1 MPPNHLPVVSV
12 AVFAFA
18 VAASLLSSAPS
29 AARAGFAC
37 LSSPCAHG
45 VCVDQLNSTY
55 TCYCIDGYTGIRC
68 QTNWDECWSSP
79 CLNGGLCID
88 GIADYNCSC
97 PEGYAGHDCELNVN
111 ECLSNP
117 CQNNGTCMD
126 FTNGFTCQ
134 CPAGYTGTSCEIDLA
149 VCNSTGEILCKNGG
163 ECIEGPG
170 VSFSCN
176 CSPGW
181 NGWTCE
187 DEIDQCDSRPCKNG
201 GVCIN
206 RQTAYSC
213 ACLFGYTGRDCDVAL
228 RLCEEHECQNH
239 ALCLIEDQ
247 TSVCYCVPDYH
258 GKFCQYQYDE
268 CQLGIRCD
276 NGGTCVD
283 GVDGYTCTCP
293 KGLTGQSCECAFLDD
308 HMANCTGI
316 VVPYYTTSGAEE
328 TTAAAAVTITA
339 PASTQVDGE
348 YPLTFET
355 TFGTTTSPSDGTGYF
370 SIFVTATTPAADRR
384 PAVTSTEL
392 APELQPYTIYTDADA
407 GDDDAYDT
415 TVTQFADTT
424 RPATS
429 PDGIPDL
436 DTVTADYDGATN
448 SYEYD
453 APTNT
458 ANRRSTTTAAAA
470 VASRPATSVLTDATS
485 AAVDRAKSMTTT
497 TATAQVS
504 RSTISYRQSVA
515 TDRDASTSFTA
526 FYDEMS
532 TDFDYNFTS
541 FAVPVTDRGPSAVD
555 RSCANVLCL
564 NGGQCEKSKTG
575 HKCKCTF
582 GWKGEICGEK
592 IDIKVSAFTGQS
604 FLSHRLSN
612 RSGAEISMEIRTL
625 APNGILFYAQVTTH
639 MYMCLYLQDGLLKFQ
654 FSCGVQTMLFS
665 ETRYR
670 VNTGHRLL
678 LTAALEHA
686 MSHSMSDHC
695 KASLRVNETLAMSGE
710 QAADTAPEKVKKVAL
725 LYLGGLPAG
734 QNATAELPVAV
745 GITGCISRLQID
757 EVVHNVYQN
766 ATDGY
771 GVIECASLTCLSSPC
786 QSYAT
791 CVEFGDSWNC
801 LCPSGFVGKNCE
813 RSVCENN
820 PCKFGATCVIYPGS
834 GFICLCPLGKHGMY
848 CEHDLEIGEPFFPG
862 SVSGLSSFAAYSI
875 PAEIHQSFEL
885 SMHFVPNFMDQIALM
900 MYIGHDSSTDHVALS
915 FIKGYIVL
923 TWNLGAGA
931 RRIFTPKPIN
941 FQPKR
946 AHIVKLGR
954 DGKTAWLMVDNF
966 PNVTGQSIG
975 RLSQL
980 NTKPVLYLGG
990 HESPGMADLPHDLP
1004 LHTGFVGCMSEVKLK
1019 AGHVTV
1025 PLSLSR
1031 AYSTVNTGRSVSQCS
1046 TNECYRNNICQHN
1059 GACIQ
1064 HGSSLACVCDDGW
1077 YGPVCSHR
1085 YNACDAN
1092 RHNCSDGSTCVP
1104 VGAGYE
1110 CDCPAGRAGKHC
1122 GREERLSDV
1131 RFLGKRSFL
1140 SVSAAADLNM
1150 QQFSVEL
1157 EIKPSGEHGIV
1168 FFVRHDAARKKFMCL
1183 SLYGGVLELRISVRV
1198 GETRRQDDVLVVRS
1212 GRVLTLS
1219 EWHSVRVGRYRRK
1232 LYLWVD
1238 GMVNYAVLQPSE
1250 GISNFDNLIYFGG
1263 LPDLSRMPP
1272 GSTAG
1277 LPVPFAGCIRRLSID
1292 YETITLNYSSITAGR
1307 NIADCDGTP
1316 CGGDLC
1322 HHGGSCW
1329 LDMDMKPHCHCLQE
1343 FTGDSCNKKAPCTEF
1358 KCQNKGHCVSES
1370 GNTSFVCK
1378 CPPGWD
1384 GPFCTKELPTGP
1396 PLFKGHGYLILSKL
1410 SSLTKREGNDEA
1422 TMDNETQF
1430 ISLNFSTVHD
1440 NGLLIWTSQEEWY
1453 MGLGIINGSLTVTF
1467 AQNYKRPNKLTAPK
1481 SNITNSEWHTV
1492 RLNVTKSD
1500 ITLELDDWI
1509 SDPYHHN
1516 IDSFN
1521 LNDNIIY
1528 LGGVPE
1534 EKFFLNDRQ
1543 ELFKS
1548 NFRGCIEQL
1557 TVQENVITDFKH
1569 YESVNVDV
1577 CDTW

>member
-1 MPPNHLPVVSV
+1 MPPPVVSV
-12 AVFAFA
+12 AVVVFT
-18 VAASLLSSAPS
+18 AAAMLLGSTPAHVH
-29 AARAGFAC
+29 AGFAC

-45 VCVDQLNSTY
+45 VCVDQLNSSY
-55 TCYCIDGYTGIRC
+55 TCYCIDGYTGVRC

-79 CLNGGLCID
+79 CLNGGLCLD

-97 PEGYAGHDCELNVN
+97 PEGYAGHDCEINVN

-134 CPAGYTGTSCEIDLA
+134 CPVGYTGTNCEIDLA
-149 VCNSTGEILCKNGG
+149 VCNSTGEIQCKNGG

-181 NGWTCE
+181 NGRTCE
-187 DEIDQCDSRPCKNG
+187 DEIDQCDSRPCRNG

-206 RQTAYSC
+206 QQTSYSC
-213 ACLFGYTGRDCDVAL
+213 VCLFGFTGRDCDVAL
-228 RLCEEHECQNH
+228 RLCDQHECQNH

-258 GKFCQYQYDE
+258 GKYCQYQYDE
-268 CQLGIRCD
+268 CQLGIGCE

-293 KGLTGQSCECAFLDD
+293 KGLTGHSCECAYLDERT
-308 HMANCTGI
+308 ANCTGVI
-316 VVPYYTTSGAEE
+316 TPYYTDSADGDSDDDSGGIITTTEERPTTVSVEGHSVVVSTPDWPDAGTGGWTDKEYSPPPPPPTPPSDTASESSSSPAYTLATDPAPKTTVMAATFGHTDELEDNTDASTHDREDAEPGTIVDIE
-328 TTAAAAVTITA
+328 VTYDTTAGWTRPAVSGTSEIPDYAGVGDENTSTTRRSTVTASSTKTDKTETASSLTSLWSKTTHLQTSTA
-339 PASTQVDGE
+339 PASR
-348 YPLTFET
+348 
-355 TFGTTTSPSDGTGYF
+355 
-370 SIFVTATTPAADRR
+370 ATTINYRHSIA
-384 PAVTSTEL
+384 TEQDV
-392 APELQPYTIYTDADA
+392 AF
-407 GDDDAYDT
+407 T
-415 TVTQFADTT
+415 T
-424 RPATS
+424 
-429 PDGIPDL
+429 
-436 DTVTADYDGATN
+436 
-448 SYEYD
+448 
-453 APTNT
+453 
-458 ANRRSTTTAAAA
+458 
-470 VASRPATSVLTDATS
+470 
-485 AAVDRAKSMTTT
+485 
-497 TATAQVS
+497 
-504 RSTISYRQSVA
+504 
-515 TDRDASTSFTA
+515 

-532 TDFDYNFTS
+532 TDFEYNLTS
-541 FAVPVTDRGPSAVD
+541 FAVPVTEPFPSAMD
-555 RSCANVLCL
+555 KSCANVLCL
-564 NGGQCEKSKTG
+564 NGGSCEKSKTG
-575 HKCKCTF
+575 HKCKCSF
-582 GWKGEICGEK
+582 GWKGEVCNERIT
-592 IDIKVSAFTGQS
+592 IKVSAFTGQS

-678 LTAALEHA
+678 LTAALDHA
-686 MSHSMSDHC
+686 MSHSMSEHC

-710 QAADTAPEKVKKVAL
+710 QAAADGSSETVKKVAL
-725 LYLGGLPAG
+725 LYLGGIPSG
-734 QNATAELPVAV
+734 QNATAELPVTV

-757 EVVHNVYQN
+757 EVVHNVYEN
-766 ATDGY
+766 ATDGH

-801 LCPSGFVGKNCE
+801 LCPSGMIIIRE
-813 RSVCENN
+813 SNN
-820 PCKFGATCVIYPGS
+820 IYIRPYS
-834 GFICLCPLGKHGMY
+834 SI
-848 CEHDLEIGEPFFPG
+848 DLEIGEPFFPG
-862 SVSGLSSFAAYSI
+862 SVSGLSSFASYSI
-875 PAEIHQSFEL
+875 PAEIHQSFQL

-900 MYIGHDSSTDHVALS
+900 MYIGHDASTDHVALS

-946 AHIVKLGR
+946 PHVVKFGR
-954 DGKTAWLMVDNF
+954 DGKTAWLAVDNF
-966 PNVTGQSIG
+966 PNVTGQSVG

-1004 LHTGFVGCMSEVKLK
+1004 LHTGFVGCMSSVKLK

-1077 YGPVCSHR
+1077 FGPVCSHR

-1122 GREERLSDV
+1122 DRDERLSDV

-1140 SVSAAADLNM
+1140 SVATAELNT

-1157 EIKPSGEHGIV
+1157 EIKPSEEHGVV
-1168 FFVRHDAARKKFMCL
+1168 FYVKHDVARKKFLCL
-1183 SLYGGVLELRISVRV
+1183 SLYGGVLELRISVQV

-1219 EWHSVRVGRYRRK
+1219 EWHSIRVGRYRRK

-1238 GMVNYAVLQPSE
+1238 GMINYAVLQPSE
-1250 GISNFDNLIYFGG
+1250 GISAFENLIYFGG

-1277 LPVPFAGCIRRLSID
+1277 LPVSFTGCIRRLSID
-1292 YETITLNYSSITAGR
+1292 YDTIPLNFSSITVGR

-1329 LDMDMKPHCHCLQE
+1329 LDMDMRPHCHCLQE
-1343 FTGDSCNKKAPCTEF
+1343 FTGNSCNKLVPCTEF
-1358 KCQNKGHCVSES
+1358 KCQNKGHCVSENF

-1378 CPPGWD
+1378 CPSGWD

-1396 PLFKGHGYLILSKL
+1396 PLFKGHGYLVLSKL
-1410 SSLTKREGNDEA
+1410 SSLTKREGNNKVSV
-1422 TMDNETQF
+1422 DNETQF
-1430 ISLNFSTVHD
+1430 ISLNFSTTYN
-1440 NGLLIWTSQEEWY
+1440 NGLLMWTSQEEWY
-1453 MGLGIINGSLTVTF
+1453 IGLGIINGLLTLTW
-1467 AQNYKRPNKLTAPK
+1467 AHKYQKPIKLTAPV
-1481 SNITNSEWHTV
+1481 SNITNSEWHMV

-1500 ITLELDDWI
+1500 VTLELDNWI
-1509 SDPYHHN
+1509 SNPYHHN
-1516 IDSFN
+1516 IESFN

-1534 EKFFLNDRQ
+1534 EKYFSYDKPD
-1543 ELFKS
+1543 LFQG
-1548 NFRGCIEQL
+1548 NFQGCIQQL

-1569 YESVNVDV
+1569 YESVNVDE
-1577 CDTW
+1577 CNMW